1 MSWFQKIAGW
11 FGPFYTFN
19 RPPPAHLLPFYAEM
33 QQKDPELL
41 DAIGHMTLWPG
52 ILEWQKTYPE
62 DFPDP
67 NASIAAVG
75 MVKPKSE

>member
-1 MSWFQKIAGW
+1 MGWLQKISNWLG
-11 FGPFYTFN
+11 FYPSY
-19 RPPPAHLLPFYAEM
+19 PPPIRCLPLYAEM
-33 QQKDPELL
+33 KAKDPELL
-41 DAIGHMTLWPG
+41 DAIGHMTLWRG

-67 NASIAAVG
+67 YSSITTVG

>member
-1 MSWFQKIAGW
+1 MSWIHKVADW

-19 RPPPAHLLPFYAEM
+19 RPPPIRLLPLYEEM

-41 DAIGHMTLWPG
+41 DAIGHMTLREG
-52 ILEWQKTYPE
+52 IVEWQKKYPE

-67 NASIAAVG
+67 YASIATVG
-75 MVKPKSE
+75 MVKPKS